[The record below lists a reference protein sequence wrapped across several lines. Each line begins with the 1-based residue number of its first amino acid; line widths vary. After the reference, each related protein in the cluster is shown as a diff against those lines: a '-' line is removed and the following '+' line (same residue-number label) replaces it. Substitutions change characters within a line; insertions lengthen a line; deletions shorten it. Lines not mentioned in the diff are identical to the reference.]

1 LINLFKTT
9 ELKGNGTLPELRD
22 LMKLRENPETMIT
35 FCDNFLSC
43 VVGKVEWK
51 RKVMKNLVQEIATNS
66 DEGFALLVLE
76 NIWDEWSKID
86 AKEYFFAK
94 HKTNQGVKRKQ
105 PGGGRWTSHSKGATR
120 FGGWNAEGVKR
131 FNELCAFVAKD
142 REINGGFDVD
152 YLNTMKMQS
161 METVK
166 TTTTLVAYDELE
178 KAFAEV

>member
-1 LINLFKTT
+1 
-9 ELKGNGTLPELRD
+9 
-22 LMKLRENPETMIT
+22 
-35 FCDNFLSC
+35 
-43 VVGKVEWK
+43 
-51 RKVMKNLVQEIATNS
+51 MKNLVKEIATNS
-66 DEGFALLVLE
+66 DEGFTLLVLE
-76 NIWDEWSKID
+76 NIWDDWSKID

-94 HKTNQGVKRKQ
+94 HKTNQGVKQKQ
-105 PGGGRWTSHSKGATR
+105 PGGGQWTSHSKGATR

-142 REINGGFDVD
+142 QEINGGFDMD

-166 TTTTLVAYDELE
+166 MTTTLIVYDELQ